1 MIGYLMRR
9 LSSLAVIITGMVA
22 LVFVMTRTLPGSPV
36 EAMLG
41 AKPTAE
47 QIAQARHELGLDQP
61 LPVQFGRFAWQA
73 LSGDLGTSLRTNR
86 PVVEEIAVR
95 LSASAELVT
104 LSLLLA
110 MVVGIP
116 MGVWAAAGRGGPV
129 DHVSRV
135 ASVSL
140 VAVPAFF
147 LGVLLQMLF
156 YGQLGW
162 LPLNGRIDSTVAMN
176 HPVAARTG
184 WLLIDAALAGDTEV
198 LRSALRHLVLP
209 VATLAGATLATII
222 RVTRN
227 LMVEVLAT
235 DYVRTARAYGVSR
248 RRILFRFAL
257 KATFVPLL
265 TVIGLTYGYLLG
277 GSVIV
282 EYVFDW
288 PGIGGYIVESVVSND
303 FPAVIGVT
311 LIVSTAYLLINLVV
325 DLLYFRLDPKLSR

>member
-1 MIGYLMRR
+1 MIGYLLRR

-36 EAMLG
+36 ETMLG

-47 QIAQARHELGLDQP
+47 QIEQARHELGLDQP

-73 LSGDLGTSLRTNR
+73 LRGDLGTSLRTNR
-86 PVVEEIAVR
+86 PVGEEIAVR

-110 MVVGIP
+110 MVIGIP

-156 YGQLGW
+156 YGKLGW
-162 LPLNGRIDSTVAMN
+162 LPLNGRIDSTVAMS
-176 HPVAARTG
+176 HPVVTRTG
-184 WLLIDAALAGDTEV
+184 WLLIDATLAGETEV

-209 VATLAGATLATII
+209 VATLGGATLATII

-288 PGIGGYIVESVVSND
+288 PGIGGYIVESVVGND

>member
-1 MIGYLMRR
+1 MIGYLLRR

-36 EAMLG
+36 ETMLG

-47 QIAQARHELGLDQP
+47 QIEQARHELGLDQP

-73 LSGDLGTSLRTNR
+73 LRGDLGTSLRTNR
-86 PVVEEIAVR
+86 PVGEEIAVR

-110 MVVGIP
+110 MVIGIP

-129 DHVSRV
+129 DYVSRV

-156 YGQLGW
+156 YGKLGW
-162 LPLNGRIDSTVAMN
+162 LPLNGRIDSTVAMS
-176 HPVAARTG
+176 HPVVTRTG
-184 WLLIDAALAGDTEV
+184 WLLIDAALAGETEV

-209 VATLAGATLATII
+209 VATLGGATLATII

-288 PGIGGYIVESVVSND
+288 PGIGGYIVESVVGND

>member
-1 MIGYLMRR
+1 MIGYLIRR

-36 EAMLG
+36 ETMLG

-47 QIAQARHELGLDQP
+47 QIEQARHELGLDQP

-73 LSGDLGTSLRTNR
+73 LRGDLGTSLRTNR
-86 PVVEEIAVR
+86 PVGEEIAVR

-110 MVVGIP
+110 MLIGIP

-129 DHVSRV
+129 DYVSRV
-135 ASVSL
+135 ASVSM

-162 LPLNGRIDSTVAMN
+162 LPLNGRLDSTVAMN
-176 HPVAARTG
+176 YPVPARTG
-184 WLLIDAALAGDTEV
+184 WLLIDAALAGETEV
-198 LRSALRHLVLP
+198 LRNALRHLMLP

-288 PGIGGYIVESVVSND
+288 PGIGGYIVESVVGND

-325 DLLYFRLDPKLSR
+325 DLLYFRLNPKLSR

>member
-1 MIGYLMRR
+1 MIGYLLRR

-36 EAMLG
+36 ETMLG

-47 QIAQARHELGLDQP
+47 QIEQARHELGLDQP

-73 LSGDLGTSLRTNR
+73 LRGDLGTSLRTNR
-86 PVVEEIAVR
+86 PVGEEIAVR

-110 MVVGIP
+110 MLIGIP

-129 DHVSRV
+129 DYVSRV

-156 YGQLGW
+156 YGKLGW
-162 LPLNGRIDSTVAMN
+162 LPLNGRIDSTVAMS
-176 HPVAARTG
+176 HPVVTRTG
-184 WLLIDAALAGDTEV
+184 WLLIDAALAGETEV

-209 VATLAGATLATII
+209 VATLGGATLATII

-288 PGIGGYIVESVVSND
+288 PGIGGYIVESVVGND

>member
-1 MIGYLMRR
+1 
-9 LSSLAVIITGMVA
+9 
-22 LVFVMTRTLPGSPV
+22 
-36 EAMLG
+36 
-41 AKPTAE
+41 
-47 QIAQARHELGLDQP
+47 
-61 LPVQFGRFAWQA
+61 
-73 LSGDLGTSLRTNR
+73 
-86 PVVEEIAVR
+86 
-95 LSASAELVT
+95 
-104 LSLLLA
+104 
-110 MVVGIP
+110 
-116 MGVWAAAGRGGPV
+116 
-129 DHVSRV
+129 
-135 ASVSL
+135 
-140 VAVPAFF
+140 
-147 LGVLLQMLF
+147 MLF

-162 LPLNGRIDSTVAMN
+162 LPLNGRIDSTVAMS

-184 WLLIDAALAGDTEV
+184 WLLIDATLAGETEV
-198 LRSALRHLVLP
+198 LLSALSHLVLP
-209 VATLAGATLATII
+209 VTTLAGATLATII

-288 PGIGGYIVESVVSND
+288 PGIGGYIVESVVGND